1 MVASVGVKLQL
12 ISYVAAERTV
22 ELVKICPDELNWKVP
37 ATDAVVPAINDASV
51 VP

>member
-1 MVASVGVKLQL
+1 MQF

-22 ELVKICPDELNWKVP
+22 ELFKICPDELNWKSPPSVVVVP
-37 ATDAVVPAINDASV
+37 ATDAVVPAINVSSV